1 MSIFT
6 ETFQNFVFN
15 QLKIRE
21 AALNQKSGR
30 SLGAPKV
37 EGLKGPNSEETNVT
51 LPPGAFHT
59 LTTSKQCIIRMSSGV
74 DLKSENDL
82 LDKSDIGKEN
92 LVGEGL
98 AIRYMLEGGVPA
110 KDVDFLNN
118 RKEGQSE
125 VKVIPRGRGTR
136 QFTGGS
142 GKDYGSAYGDP
153 YIRSNAGDDFGIV
166 PMPGII
172 NAEIRTKTAYGSL
185 RDAQINFVCHNRR
198 QLDILET
205 LYMRPGMPILLEWGW
220 STYINNKGI
229 RENYFP
235 YLWEWFNKNETLNN
249 INKIIHKRIEL
260 AGGNY
265 DGFVGYVKNFEIVS
279 RPDGGYDC
287 TTELSAMGEIVE
299 GLTGKNEGLTLKET
313 NGDVDVEV
321 DNLEYYLEALR
332 TYCETASTL
341 SQEEI
346 TKTIQQTQN
355 ASDKTINLY
364 QREDLRNKVQPSAKA
379 YNNYNTKLKL
389 FKSIQSDILPLVGVK
404 NDTDLGEELTP
415 EIEKSIRAGRRE
427 IKKYTSKDGTN
438 FKKNFVNEL
447 EKTDF
452 DQYLLHKGEKLGVEA
467 NELDNTE
474 SSYHYVRWDLLC
486 DIINNLVINTYQT
499 KKNSEPIIRLSYRK
513 ESPVGSTQNTYLQ
526 YSKFD
531 FLQNSI
537 RIVRQS
543 TGEVL
548 TLNIPDLLDMSISPQ
563 TCLLPHQ
570 IKGLIANSDDS
581 LKNTYNI
588 DNSETPDRN
597 IGHIFIGLEYLI
609 DRFKKLRY
617 KGDEVVEDFNLLT
630 FLQTIWEKDINNACG
645 GTHNFLVST
654 EKTSG
659 DVIRIIDITKGPEP
673 NLTPTNL
680 YNFKTHGLNSIV
692 RDFNYNTTI
701 DSKLSSTVA
710 IAAQSNPN
718 DIGNLDA
725 VSFAAFNRNIQS
737 RFFKELNDSEG
748 KTNDARA
755 KKAAEYDKDID
766 SVKKML
772 GYLYDYRVDML
783 QGKHEKNVMTAL
795 SFVKN
800 LESKITSLKSR
811 YSKDQPEMDP
821 PIYKGYPRRKT
832 NISKSTIIP
841 LKFNCQIDGIG
852 GLIIGN
858 VFKVDKKFLPK
869 GYEQDDIAFA
879 IMTENQSITAG
890 QDWTTEF
897 SGQVILL
904 DLKQRETYE
913 DILIDD
919 TLNPRPNQIS
929 SYTNRDPG
937 GGDISTEQQ
946 NIDENVYNTENGAT
960 LYLKIDKEA
969 TNIRTG
975 AEINNGSLKNNIAG
989 VIPSGNKERIN
1000 VDGLGKKLNEIIK
1013 TESQIFTFTPG
1024 DEINES
1030 HKEQIGYNTI
1040 TKNGIDY
1047 VTINK
1052 NNFKERQS
1060 NSRGGDKY
1068 PSEDGKYLLEIGK
1081 KDVYGNNQEFKY
1093 TVSTDV
1099 TWYEIEFN
1107 KTALDIINKNQ
1118 MKNNIG
1124 FMRVDV
1130 LQSSS
1135 DFNTT
1140 K

>member
-118 RKEGQSE
+118 RKEGKSE
-125 VKVIPRGRGTR
+125 IKVIPRGRGTR
-136 QFTGGS
+136 QFAKGS

-172 NAEIRTKTAYGSL
+172 DAQIRTKTAYGSL

-205 LYMRPGMPILLEWGW
+205 LYMRPGMPVLLEWGW

-235 YLWEWFNKNETLNN
+235 YLWEWFNKNENLNN
-249 INKIIHKRIEL
+249 INKIIHDRVEKSS
-260 AGGNY
+260 GNY

-287 TTELSAMGEIVE
+287 TTELSAIGEMVE
-299 GLTGKNEGLTLKET
+299 GLKGRKDGLKLNED
-313 NGDVDVEV
+313 NGISNIEV
-321 DNLEYYLEALR
+321 DNLEYYLTALLQFCEEKDKFTNPKGNKTTFGQSSQTFAGTPVISSQKLSLKQFEKL
-332 TYCETASTL
+332 TYGT
-341 SQEEI
+341 
-346 TKTIQQTQN
+346 
-355 ASDKTINLY
+355 
-364 QREDLRNKVQPSAKA
+364 
-379 YNNYNTKLKL
+379 
-389 FKSIQSDILPLVGVK
+389 DIVKNVIPLVNK
-404 NDTDLGEELTP
+404 
-415 EIEKSIRAGRRE
+415 EIELE
-427 IKKYTSKDGTN
+427 
-438 FKKNFVNEL
+438 VNEATL
-447 EKTDF
+447 NKIETTLDE
-452 DQYLLHKGEKLGVEA
+452 YLLYKNEKLGISGE
-467 NELDNTE
+467 EISGTK
-474 SSYHYVRWDLLC
+474 SSHHYVRWDLLC
-486 DIINNLVINTYQT
+486 EILNHLVFNTYQT
-499 KKNSEPIIRLSYRK
+499 NTTTSEPIIQISYRK
-513 ESPVGSTQNTYLQ
+513 ESPVGIDSNPYLE

-531 FLQNSI
+531 FKQKEAEILTTQN
-537 RIVRQS
+537 VRKKIDIS
-543 TGEVL
+543 
-548 TLNIPDLLDMSISPQ
+548 NLLDMSVYPEI
-563 TCLLPHQ
+563 CLLPHQ
-570 IKGLIANSDDS
+570 FQDFNPENKEKSTLN
-581 LKNTYNI
+581 
-588 DNSETPDRN
+588 RN
-597 IGHIFIGLEYLI
+597 IGHIFIGLEYLV

-617 KGDEVVEDFNLLT
+617 KGDEVIEDFNLLT
-630 FLQTIWEKDINNACG
+630 YLQTIWEKDINNACG

-659 DVIRIIDITKGPEP
+659 DTLRIIDITKGPEP

-710 IAAQSNPN
+710 IAAQSPN
-718 DIGNLDA
+718 SVSSLDA

-737 RFFKELNDSEG
+737 RFFKELNEG
-748 KTNDARA
+748 ISDDVKT
-755 KKAAEYDKDID
+755 KKAEAYDEGIENIKT
-766 SVKKML
+766 ML
-772 GYLYDYRVDML
+772 GYLYDYRIDML
-783 QGKHEKNVMTAL
+783 KGDHEKNQITAL
-795 SFVKN
+795 RFVKN
-800 LESKITSLKSR
+800 VESQIISLKSK
-811 YSKDQPEMDP
+811 YSETVGEN
-821 PIYKGYPRRKT
+821 YKGYLKKKT

-858 VFKVDKKFLPK
+858 VFKVDKTFLPK

-879 IMTENQSITAG
+879 IMTENQTITAG

-904 DLKQRETYE
+904 DLGGREKYE
-913 DILIDD
+913 DIQ
-919 TLNPRPNQIS
+919 LNIKE
-929 SYTNRDPG
+929 
-937 GGDISTEQQ
+937 DISTTPLEYNPYSKDFIGATTLQ
-946 NIDENVYNTENGAT
+946 NITDEQKIIDPEIANLDVGD
-960 LYLKIDKEA
+960 LVYLKISEGYPRNMDAGAK
-969 TNIRTG
+969 IRTG
-975 AEINNGSLKNNIAG
+975 AFVDNGVNNNNIGDFKGGNKGLELGTILNIVINN
-989 VIPSGNKERIN
+989 
-1000 VDGLGKKLNEIIK
+1000 
-1013 TESQIFTFTPG
+1013 
-1024 DEINES
+1024 DE
-1030 HKEQIGYNTI
+1030 
-1040 TKNGIDY
+1040 
-1047 VTINK
+1047 
-1052 NNFKERQS
+1052 
-1060 NSRGGDKY
+1060 
-1068 PSEDGKYLLEIGK
+1068 
-1081 KDVYGNNQEFKY
+1081 
-1093 TVSTDV
+1093 
-1099 TWYEIEFN
+1099 TWYQIEFN
-1107 KTALDIINKNQ
+1107 QSSIINEYFRKEIFDGFSG
-1118 MKNNIG
+1118 NNNNVG
-1124 FMRVDV
+1124 WMRIDT
-1130 LQSSS
+1130 LQASSEYNS
-1135 DFNTT
+1135 TT
-1140 K
+1140 